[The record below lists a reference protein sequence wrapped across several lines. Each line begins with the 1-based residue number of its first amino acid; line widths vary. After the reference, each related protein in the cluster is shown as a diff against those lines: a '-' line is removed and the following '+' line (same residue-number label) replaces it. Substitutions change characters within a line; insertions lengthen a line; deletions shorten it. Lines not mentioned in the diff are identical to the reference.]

1 MVSGDDLPGF
11 KGVEGCGGA
20 GGGRGCRPTE
30 GVKDERFV
38 LRIPKLGMPRTLFQP
53 LVFQKP
59 VPNKEPCPLTPGKSS
74 ILSSQEP
81 SSSAIPS
88 VSWTSEHK
96 APQQAW
102 PSLSFALFLV
112 LVLLVTSAI
121 ILLALQRHHRRLNQ
135 GKAVQHLYPSLVC
148 SDLDTHTRFLHSSSP
163 ASLETSEARDI
174 WKEVSLSP
182 LLGRG

>member
-1 MVSGDDLPGF
+1 M
-11 KGVEGCGGA
+11 
-20 GGGRGCRPTE
+20 RPWYLEMTCLGLKE
-30 GVKDERFV
+30 SRVERFV
-38 LRIPKLGMPRTLFQP
+38 LRIHKLGMPRTLFQP

-81 SSSAIPS
+81 SSPAIPS

-135 GKAVQHLYPSLVC
+135 GKAVQHPYPSLVC
-148 SDLDTHTRFLHSSSP
+148 SDLDTHTHFLHSSSP
-163 ASLETSEARDI
+163 ASLETSEARDS

>member
-1 MVSGDDLPGF
+1 M
-11 KGVEGCGGA
+11 
-20 GGGRGCRPTE
+20 
-30 GVKDERFV
+30 
-38 LRIPKLGMPRTLFQP
+38 LRIHKLGMPRTLFQP

-81 SSSAIPS
+81 SSPAIPS

-135 GKAVQHLYPSLVC
+135 GKAVQHPYPSLVC
-148 SDLDTHTRFLHSSSP
+148 SDLDTHTHFLHSSSP
-163 ASLETSEARDI
+163 ASLETSEARDS